1 MRLQRLLAAPLL
13 VGLVALPSACGG
25 SKPSSAPAP
34 TATGA
39 TAPGATSPAPGG
51 TVILVTND
59 DGVSAPGLDTLVQR
73 LRQLPDVSVQVVA
86 PASNESGTGGRT
98 TSGTLRHTAAAT
110 ASGYQATAVDGFP
123 ADTIRVA
130 LDDLKLRPALVVSG
144 INRGQ
149 NIGAIAGISGTVGA
163 ARAAAQRG
171 IPAIAVSTGSPT
183 GGGAFDYATGADYV
197 LREVRKELPGGGAS
211 PGTSTIAN
219 INVPSCATGSVRG
232 LEELPA
238 DSKPDLR
245 ALGTSDCTSTKP
257 PSTETESFLD
267 GFAVLTR
274 IPAKA

>member
-1 MRLQRLLAAPLL
+1 MRLRRLLAAPLL
-13 VGLVALPSACGG
+13 VGLVVLLPSACGG
-25 SKPSSAPAP
+25 SKSSSAPA
-34 TATGA
+34 TGA
-39 TAPGATSPAPGG
+39 TTAASAG

-59 DGVSAPGLDTLVQR
+59 DGVTAPGLDTLVQQLRR
-73 LRQLPDVSVQVVA
+73 LPGVTVAVVA
-86 PASNESGTGGRT
+86 PAENESGTGGRT
-98 TSGTLRHTAAAT
+98 TSGALHHTAAST

-130 LDDLKLRPALVVSG
+130 LDDLRLKPALVVSG

-149 NIGAIAGISGTVGA
+149 NVGVIAGISGTVGA

-171 IPAIAVSTGSPT
+171 IPAIAVSTGSPAA
-183 GGGAFDYATGADYV
+183 GGSFDYAAGADYV
-197 LREVRKELPGGGAS
+197 LREVRKDLPGGGAS

-219 INVPSCATGSVRG
+219 LNVPSCAAGSVRG

-238 DSKPDLR
+238 DTRPDLR

-267 GFAVLTR
+267 GYAVLTR
-274 IPAKA
+274 IPATA